1 MRVIYDW
8 RLARVV
14 NDDNEILDELYWSR
28 ISTKSLVNRL
38 SDLLSGRLTREARCL
53 KHRFP
58 DGVNDG
64 LGVLSSND
72 WPELSDEETKQ
83 FIEASTRLAKRGVA
97 ESSGDI
103 DRRMDMLVSANN
115 ELRSSW
121 NMYLINI

>member
-14 NDDNEILDELYWSR
+14 NEDNEILDELYWSR

-38 SDLLSGRLTREARCL
+38 SDLQSGRLTPEARSL
-53 KHRFP
+53 KDRFP
-58 DGVNDG
+58 DAVNDP

-103 DRRMDMLVSANN
+103 DRRMDMLLS
-115 ELRSSW
+115 
-121 NMYLINI
+121 LIHI